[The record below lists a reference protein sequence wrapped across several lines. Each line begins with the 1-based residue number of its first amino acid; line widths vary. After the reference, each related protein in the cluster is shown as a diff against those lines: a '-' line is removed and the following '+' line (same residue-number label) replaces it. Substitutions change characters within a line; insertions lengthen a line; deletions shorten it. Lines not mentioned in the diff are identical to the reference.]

1 MSTKQLSVL
10 KSQKKSI
17 DGLFRG
23 NKLPGH
29 LEGRGGYVD
38 RHLKDKAFMSEIGP
52 GAYEGRKAVIP
63 TNLPKN
69 IAPAALAAFGRLSL
83 SPVAA
88 SKKRKQSTI
97 DY

>member
-17 DGLFRG
+17 DGLLRG

-52 GAYEGRKAVIP
+52 GAYEGR
-63 TNLPKN
+63 
-69 IAPAALAAFGRLSL
+69 
-83 SPVAA
+83 
-88 SKKRKQSTI
+88 
-97 DY
+97 